1 MERKMGEI
9 SKRMKNKWMKWSERG
24 AENLGN
30 LLMKMRY
37 EKDVYESF
45 IVEVMKVDG
54 DIKWEVNL
62 HL

>member
-1 MERKMGEI
+1 MKEI
-9 SKRMKNKWMKWSERG
+9 SRRMKNKDKWNERR

-30 LLMKMRY
+30 LLMKMMY

-45 IVEVMKVDG
+45 IVEVMKLDR

-62 HL
+62 HP

>member
-1 MERKMGEI
+1 
-9 SKRMKNKWMKWSERG
+9 MKNKDKWNERR

-30 LLMKMRY
+30 LLMKMMY

-45 IVEVMKVDG
+45 IVEVMKLDR

-62 HL
+62 HP

>member
-1 MERKMGEI
+1 MDEV
-9 SKRMKNKWMKWSERG
+9 SERG

-30 LLMKMRY
+30 LLMKMKY

-45 IVEVMKVDG
+45 IDEVMKVDRN
-54 DIKWEVNL
+54 IKWEVNL